1 MASKRMLP
9 PWMNREIQFGTD
21 YSEEQVLPVMKL
33 PQSCEVIYSHNE
45 KDCSLLC
52 AELSKSMK
60 LPSVVGFDTE
70 WKPSYT
76 SGRENK
82 IAIVQLCPSL
92 DRCYIFQVSKMGF
105 IPKPLQDLVQS
116 SQITKV
122 GMSISSD
129 LWKLYRDYD
138 IDHRF
143 TLSSSLDLGELAKS
157 LSILSDKKWGLQ
169 SLTKR
174 LFNMDIDKSQKIR
187 TGNWEDF
194 PLTCEQLNYAALDAY
209 ASLFI
214 YEHLQKLKK
223 TMEQKP

>member
-33 PQSCEVIYSHNE
+33 PQSCKVIYSHNE

-60 LPSVVGFDTE
+60 LPTVVGFDTE

-122 GMSISSD
+122 
-129 LWKLYRDYD
+129 
-138 IDHRF
+138 
-143 TLSSSLDLGELAKS
+143 DLGELAKS